1 MPLICHFLIGPP
13 GSGKSTFA
21 ASLMQLGKYKIISS
35 DSIREQLYGNENIQG
50 NWVEIE
56 AEIIAKMVNA
66 VTASQP
72 FIYDATNVKRG
83 WRMDM
88 LRKVARAVTTQGT
101 RWRKPQWVCWHLRT
115 PLAKCKEWNR
125 KRSRQV
131 PETVIEMGYQS
142 LKDFPPMM
150 AEGFIAVY
158 PVYPMREDFSMQN
171 IADTIKNI
179 TADGASLNYEKRQPI
194 TPHPYSSLVDFDRL
208 MHLIALTRRDRVI
221 SSIPK
226 IDEISTIISRKHGG
240 IYANKKPLISDLNFL
255 QQLGIILPTKTLPA
269 SLALVNDKSILAS
282 GITPPLTKDF
292 RPHFYANLPDFKRLL
307 RIIIYLGHHQ
317 MFTSG
322 EENTEVIIQQLQDD
336 DIIGQLQIDA
346 ARQDLKKIIRPY
358 QIIPEFL

>member
-21 ASLMQLGKYKIISS
+21 ASLMQLDKYKIISS
-35 DSIREQLYGNENIQG
+35 DSIREQLYGKEIIQG

-56 AEIIAKMVNA
+56 AEIIAQIVNA
-66 VTASQP
+66 VTAGQP
-72 FIYDATNVKRG
+72 VIYDATNAKRG

-88 LRKVARAVTTQGT
+88 LRKIAKALTNQGT
-101 RWRKPQWVCWHLRT
+101 RLPQPKWVGWHLRT
-115 PLAKCKEWNR
+115 PLAKCQEWNR

-142 LKDFPPMM
+142 LKDFPPMI

-158 PVYPMREDFSMQN
+158 PVYPMREDFSIAN
-171 IADTIKNI
+171 IADIMKNI
-179 TADGASLNYEKRQPI
+179 TASAPSLNREKRQPI
-194 TPHPYSSLVDFDRL
+194 TPHPYSRLVDFDRL

-221 SSIPK
+221 SSTHK
-226 IDEISTIISRKHGG
+226 IDEISSILTRKHGI
-240 IYANKKPLISDLNFL
+240 IYANKKALISDLNFL
-255 QQLGIILPTKTLPA
+255 HQLGIIEPAKNLAA

-292 RPHFYANLPDFKRLL
+292 RPHFYASLPDFQRLL

-322 EENTEVIIQQLQDD
+322 AENTEVLIQQLLDD
-336 DIIGQLQIDA
+336 DIIGELQIDA
-346 ARQDLKKIIRPY
+346 ARQDLAKIIRSY
-358 QIIPEFL
+358 QIIPEVL